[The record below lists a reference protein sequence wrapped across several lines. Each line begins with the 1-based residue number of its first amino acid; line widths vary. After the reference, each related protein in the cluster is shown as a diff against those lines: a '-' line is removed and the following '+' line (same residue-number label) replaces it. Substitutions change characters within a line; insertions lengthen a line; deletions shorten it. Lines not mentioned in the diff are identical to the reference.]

1 MAAYDLVLQ
10 GLEYAKKGNVF
21 KENTENAVRL
31 FEKAIEVEPS
41 YARAHA
47 WRACSLSNLADWE
60 EKPDPKLLMD
70 AVESINLALELD
82 PSEPEVHRIMGSIK
96 LWRERDYELAK
107 YHFEKAKELCPS
119 DVFILS
125 RYVNLLIYLGE
136 FDNAFIELKRA
147 MRLDPFSHDLLFG
160 PEAICHYWLNNYDLA
175 MQSISKIKIARTH
188 LFYLSLILFKK
199 NELSEAS
206 KKLKEAVAITDM
218 DFQAFVNSEP
228 YKDEKNIKKM
238 IQDFHSIENY

>member
-1 MAAYDLVLQ
+1 
-10 GLEYAKKGNVF
+10 
-21 KENTENAVRL
+21 
-31 FEKAIEVEPS
+31 
-41 YARAHA
+41 
-47 WRACSLSNLADWE
+47 
-60 EKPDPKLLMD
+60 MD
-70 AVESINLALELD
+70 AVESINLAHELD

-160 PEAICHYWLNNYDLA
+160 PEAICHYWLDNYDLA

-228 YKDEKNIKKM
+228 YKDEKNIKKL

>member
-1 MAAYDLVLQ
+1 MKIEDLFNVSGKVAIVTGGSRGIGEMIAAGFLANGVKVYIT
-10 GLEYAKKGNVF
+10 AR
-21 KENTENAVRL
+21 KEA
-31 FEKAIEVEPS
+31 
-41 YARAHA
+41 
-47 WRACSLSNLADWE
+47 
-60 EKPDPKLLMD
+60 
-70 AVESINLALELD
+70 AL
-82 PSEPEVHRIMGSIK
+82 I
-96 LWRERDYELAK
+96 
-107 YHFEKAKELCPS
+107 EKAKELCPS

-136 FDNAFIELKRA
+136 FDNAFSELKRA

-160 PEAICHYWLNNYDLA
+160 PEAICHYWLDNYDLA
-175 MQSISKIKIARTH
+175 MQSVSKIKIARTH

-228 YKDEKNIKKM
+228 YKDEENIKKL

>member
-21 KENTENAVRL
+21 KENTEKAVRL
-31 FEKAIEVEPS
+31 YEKAIEVEPS

-60 EKPDPKLLMD
+60 EKSDPKLLID
-70 AVESINLALELD
+70 AFESINLALDLD

-136 FDNAFIELKRA
+136 FDKALVELNRA

-160 PEAICHYWLNNYDLA
+160 PEAICHYWLNNFDLA
-175 MQSISKIKIARTH
+175 S
-188 LFYLSLILFKK
+188 
-199 NELSEAS
+199 
-206 KKLKEAVAITDM
+206 
-218 DFQAFVNSEP
+218 
-228 YKDEKNIKKM
+228 
-238 IQDFHSIENY
+238 